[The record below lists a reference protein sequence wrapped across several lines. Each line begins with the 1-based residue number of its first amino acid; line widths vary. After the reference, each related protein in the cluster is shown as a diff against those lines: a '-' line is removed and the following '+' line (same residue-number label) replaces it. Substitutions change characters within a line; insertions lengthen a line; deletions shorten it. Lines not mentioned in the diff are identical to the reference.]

1 MKNLEKIISFLKD
14 PNTYWSSK
22 GNLVIENDFEIK
34 PQDFLNYAEKD
45 LQDTYSHNLINTL
58 SNAKR
63 ALDCQVDILLI
74 AFGYY
79 NISKNKFWGFPKKI
93 EIIKELGILAPRVLL
108 KVNKTRNLMEHQ
120 YVKPTLEQVED
131 FVDIV
136 ALFMASTDKYIYNFP
151 DDLEIEND
159 YLDSFWLKFSNNY
172 EGENLR
178 INVIYKNSENEE
190 LIITY
195 KDIGYSELLNL
206 ILKIGN
212 KN

>member
-1 MKNLEKIISFLKD
+1 MKNIEIIISFLKEPD
-14 PNTYWSSK
+14 TYWSSK

-34 PQDFLNYAEKD
+34 PQDFLNYAEID
-45 LQDTYSHNLINTL
+45 LQNTYSHNLINTL

-63 ALDCQVDILLI
+63 ALDCQVDILLM

-79 NISKNKFWGFPKKI
+79 NISKKKFWGFPKKI

-136 ALFMASTDKYIYNFP
+136 ALFIASTDKYIYNFP
-151 DDLEIEND
+151 NDLQIEND
-159 YLDSFWLKFSNNY
+159 SLENFWIDFSNNY
-172 EGENLR
+172 KEENLT
-178 INVIYKNSENEE
+178 ITVIHKDSENEE
-190 LIITY
+190 LTINY
-195 KDIGYSELLNL
+195 KDSGYSELLSL